1 MHARIHPSIHPDI
14 KSACLWFCVYEVVE
28 QAKLMDGA
36 IGQDSGAPCAGIE
49 REAEMIYILTWEVFK
64 WCYTYEKLTELYT

>member
-1 MHARIHPSIHPDI
+1 
-14 KSACLWFCVYEVVE
+14 
-28 QAKLMDGA
+28 MDGA